1 MSAAAAAVSAIARR
15 ISGGSERRFS
25 FSFSFSFGGT
35 LDAAG
40 ASRGTLDEIG
50 SFATDAFASSE
61 TSRRESPNERDP
73 PSNSPT
79 TSSLGKIL
87 PAVSSVFSVFT
98 AAAGASSRHAA
109 SSVRSVASLSSASAA
124 RRFGRSLVSAPRAR
138 SPPRPSAR
146 VAARRTKPHASD
158 KRDAAASSSTFLKT
172 ATSAASNGSTIF
184 PCFGGFAA
192 SFVFVSSVGV
202 DTIEASG

>member
-25 FSFSFSFGGT
+25 FSFSFSFGSA
-35 LDAAG
+35 DAAG
-40 ASRGTLDEIG
+40 APRGTLDEIG

-61 TSRRESPNERDP
+61 TSRRESSNERDP

-79 TSSLGKIL
+79 TSSLSIL

-124 RRFGRSLVSAPRAR
+124 RRFGRSLVSAPRTR

-184 PCFGGFAA
+184 PCFGGKVA
-192 SFVFVSSVGV
+192 SFVFVSSFGV
-202 DTIEASG
+202 HTIEAPGSG